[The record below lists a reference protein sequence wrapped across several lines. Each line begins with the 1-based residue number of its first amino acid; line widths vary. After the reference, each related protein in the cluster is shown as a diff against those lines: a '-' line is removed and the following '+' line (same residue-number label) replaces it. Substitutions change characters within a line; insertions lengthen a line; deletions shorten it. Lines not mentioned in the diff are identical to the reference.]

1 MERAR
6 MKPLYEDI
14 LNAVAQARR
23 AIRRGDVAAA
33 ERWLRVAQR
42 TDEVVTVVAR
52 RLRSVEFVRRARG
65 SN

>member
-1 MERAR
+1 
-6 MKPLYEDI
+6 MKPPYEDI
-14 LNAVAQARR
+14 LNAVVQARR

-42 TDEVVTVVAR
+42 ADEVMAVVAR
-52 RLRSVEFVRRARG
+52 RLRSVEFVRRAPG